1 MQKILKYYK
10 PYIFKVL
17 ICLIIKISG
26 IVMELLIPILLSY
39 LLDTVV
45 PNKSMGE
52 IVFYGF
58 LMIGA
63 ACLGFLGNCKAN
75 QRAAYIAKTITI
87 SLRQDLFRKIMSLS
101 ERQIDEITLPSLVAR
116 MSSDTYNIHQ
126 MLAMLLRLGVRA
138 PILFFGGM
146 IATLFLDPILTLVIV
161 ATLPL
166 VGLLLYLIS
175 KISISLFTD
184 VQKAIDKMVLSLR
197 ENITGIRVIKA
208 LSKEDYE
215 KGRFDAINKNVI
227 KYELKSS
234 SIMTALNP
242 CINLI
247 LNIGLV
253 GVIIVGAYRVN
264 NGIILPGKVLAFTTY
279 FSMIVTALI
288 SLNRMFTIISKA
300 YASILRIDYVFD
312 MGKTLTKE
320 NHEGTSK
327 AYIEFRNVSF
337 SYLGE
342 KNNLENISFKLSK
355 GETLGIIGSTGSG
368 KTTIINLLLRLYDV
382 NKGAI
387 YINGKDVRNYSD
399 KALRKKFGASM
410 QYDHLF
416 KGTIKENIDFFRGI
430 KDKEIEQTIKTAQID
445 FIDNYDDKINHQVA
459 PNGTNFSGGQKQRL
473 LLARALAS
481 YPDILILDD
490 ASSALDY
497 KTDERLRHAIKENY
511 PSVTSIIV
519 SARISSIKHAETI
532 IVLENEKING
542 IGTHESLL
550 ATNKI
555 YKEIYDLQ
563 LGGDEYDE

>member
-1 MQKILKYYK
+1 MNQGKRNFNKLSLVPIG
-10 PYIFKVL
+10 IWVVL
-17 ICLIIKISG
+17 L
-26 IVMELLIPILLSY
+26 VY
-39 LLDTVV
+39 LA
-45 PNKSMGE
+45 K
-52 IVFYGF
+52 
-58 LMIGA
+58 A
-63 ACLGFLGNCKAN
+63 ACIN
-75 QRAAYIAKTITI
+75 
-87 SLRQDLFRKIMSLS
+87 MSY
-101 ERQIDEITLPSLVAR
+101 VC
-116 MSSDTYNIHQ
+116 
-126 MLAMLLRLGVRA
+126 LL
-138 PILFFGGM
+138 
-146 IATLFLDPILTLVIV
+146 IV
-161 ATLPL
+161 ATSVVVGIVDELLPRSDIE
-166 VGLLLYLIS
+166 LLGKLQQYKKQAKFHRFALEYLAV
-175 KISISLFTD
+175 SLLALCAIV
-184 VQKAIDKMVLSLR
+184 VQTHKPSDYRVSVL
-197 ENITGIRVIKA
+197 
-208 LSKEDYE
+208 
-215 KGRFDAINKNVI
+215 DAINKNVI

-430 KDKEIEQTIKTAQID
+430 KDKEIEQAIKTAQID